1 MTQIFNRSSE
11 REKRTILRNNMTTA
25 EQKLWKQ
32 IKNRKLFGVKFR
44 RQYSIGPYIVD
55 FFATQH
61 KLAIEV
67 DGAIHLNRESIEYDA
82 FRDEYLKSMGIRVL
96 RFSNEKIE
104 QDIDRTLEMIKLH
117 LK

>member
-1 MTQIFNRSSE
+1 MTGSE
-11 REKRTILRNNMTTA
+11 K
-25 EQKLWKQ
+25 KLWNQ
-32 IKNRKLFGVKFR
+32 IRNKKLNGVRFR

-104 QDIDRTLEMIKLH
+104 QDIDRTLEMIKVH